1 MAELVKNDKGFRVI
15 KMSIDEAKLFDW
27 GISDGL
33 SYGLICLKCNKY
45 IEGDIYYIPVLN
57 DVMHK
62 ECYEKWLENAT
73 RYEEDIP
80 YEEKAF
86 KAVADELKLVY

>member
-1 MAELVKNDKGFRVI
+1 MAELVKNDKDFRVI
-15 KMSIDEAKLFDW
+15 KMSLDEAKGLGW
-27 GISDGL
+27 GTPG
-33 SYGLICLKCNKY
+33 GNMICMDCNEY
-45 IEGDIYYIPVLN
+45 IEGDIYYIPVLG

-73 RYEEDIP
+73 RYKEDIP